1 MRCLVALF
9 LLWAVAARAAEP
21 VDLALVLVSD
31 VSRSIDDT
39 EFDLQKHGYASAFT
53 DNDVIT
59 AIKGGPVGAIAV
71 QYIEFASSYEIKTVV
86 DWVVIRDEASAH
98 TFAQKLLE
106 PRSAWGRTAIGSGIE
121 LAAKALANSGFEA
134 QRRVIDVC
142 GDGTNNNGPDV
153 GSVRDEAVEK
163 GFTIN
168 GLAIIN
174 DHPVSWTYAHVQP
187 PGGLDNYYRENV
199 TGGVGT
205 FVLQVHD
212 FTEFR
217 RGDEA
222 QADQRDCRRQ
232 DAPTDVEPSPT
243 LHRSGQCSRSGPHAV
258 AWESEDHASV
268 PGRQSAPPGPISAC
282 NATVMSNGVLAG
294 SDGPSQ

>member
-1 MRCLVALF
+1 MRFMRYLVALF
-9 LLWAVAARAAEP
+9 LLWAVSARAAEP

-31 VSRSIDDT
+31 VSRSIDDS

-53 DNDVIT
+53 DPEVLT
-59 AIKGGPVGAIAV
+59 AIKAGPIGAIAV
-71 QYIEFASSYEIKTVV
+71 QYIEFASSYEVKTVV
-86 DWVVIRDEASAH
+86 DWVVIRDDNSAH
-98 TFAQKLLE
+98 VFADKLLAAD
-106 PRSAWGRTAIGSGIE
+106 RSYWGRTAIGSGIQ
-121 LAAKALANSGFEA
+121 AAMKALADSGFEA

-163 GFTIN
+163 GITVN

-199 TGGVGT
+199 AGGVGT

-212 FTEFR
+212 FQSFGAAMKRKLINEIADSGMR
-217 RGDEA
+217 R
-222 QADQRDCRRQ
+222 R
-232 DAPTDVEPSPT
+232 
-243 LHRSGQCSRSGPHAV
+243 
-258 AWESEDHASV
+258 
-268 PGRQSAPPGPISAC
+268 
-282 NATVMSNGVLAG
+282 M
-294 SDGPSQ
+294 